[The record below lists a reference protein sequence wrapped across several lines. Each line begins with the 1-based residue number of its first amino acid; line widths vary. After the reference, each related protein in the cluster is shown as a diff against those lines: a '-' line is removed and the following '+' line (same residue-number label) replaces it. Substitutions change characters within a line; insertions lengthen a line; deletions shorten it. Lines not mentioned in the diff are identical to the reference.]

1 MRYPMNWRKI
11 SHKDTQEILGVHIFG
26 GGATEVIHIAQ
37 MALIYNAKIDVFIN
51 NIFNYPT
58 YSEALKIA
66 ALSASNKIQ
75 DIPQ

>member
-1 MRYPMNWRKI
+1 MI
-11 SHKDTQEILGVHIFG
+11 VHQDTREILGVHILG

-37 MALIYNAKIDVFIN
+37 MALIYNAKIDIFID

-75 DIPQ
+75 KICA

>member
-1 MRYPMNWRKI
+1 
-11 SHKDTQEILGVHIFG
+11 
-26 GGATEVIHIAQ
+26 
-37 MALIYNAKIDVFIN
+37 MALIYNAKIDVFID

-75 DIPQ
+75 NSRP